1 MKNILLL
8 LPYSRNCYNRSSKR
22 IKCLNLSH
30 QYKFTEA
37 ESLLVMSLHFSLQN
51 QENIPVLCFFFCNK
65 PSRTHQ

>member
-1 MKNILLL
+1 MKNILLV

-30 QYKFTEA
+30 QYKFTAA
-37 ESLLVMSLHFSLQN
+37 ESLLVVRLHFSLQK
-51 QENIPVLCFFFCNK
+51 QENIPILYFSFCNK